1 MHYAIH
7 IIVVWL
13 VSALAL
19 WITARLVPGMDVAG
33 FSAAL
38 LATIVI
44 TLVDHLLGPIL
55 RFLAFPITFLTL
67 GLFRLIINAVLLKIA
82 ALFSPGFRINGFL
95 PAILGSIVLTVV
107 GYILRLMVA

>member
-33 FSAAL
+33 FTAAL

-44 TLVDHLLGPIL
+44 AVVVNVIGPTTLSTT
-55 RFLAFPITFLTL
+55 AIT
-67 GLFRLIINAVLLKIA
+67 
-82 ALFSPGFRINGFL
+82 
-95 PAILGSIVLTVV
+95 
-107 GYILRLMVA
+107 MVASRAAVNPATSIPGTNRAVIHSASALINQTMMMWMA